1 MWNLQNNT
9 VKLKAVKQWTL
20 LKSMLLFT
28 CQLSWLFLLFLA
40 IDKGKE
46 GGQFKHSKVKVC
58 DYGNER
64 MI

>member
-1 MWNLQNNT
+1 
-9 VKLKAVKQWTL
+9 
-20 LKSMLLFT
+20 MLLFT